1 MDSAL
6 PGMTYGLLKDLPEQT
21 VDFLRWR
28 IERAACDQ
36 GIDHAQSRKRGR
48 RAPASRADRISGLRL
63 RDCRDPGQVVVLD
76 DSSGMTLAELRAFSS
91 ASGLGPA
98 PESSGVRFMVERKTF
113 GRYGCRLEL
122 ADGVVQTARYDRSN

>member
-1 MDSAL
+1 MRKAVNV
-6 PGMTYGLLKDLPEQT
+6 GGGLLLL
-21 VDFLRWR
+21 VL
-28 IERAACDQ
+28 I
-36 GIDHAQSRKRGR
+36 GY
-48 RAPASRADRISGLRL
+48 
-63 RDCRDPGQVVVLD
+63 QVYAYATAETRVRSLC
-76 DSSGMTLAELRAFSS
+76 SMIHPGMTLAELRAFSS